1 MQTTATRR
9 TTWVSQ
15 RYGYDNAYYCTTY
28 NYVNDLT
35 EETPANKDLLATYKE
50 FAKMVDEADAITD
63 NMDER
68 YKAFAKA
75 EAYFLQ
81 HALTI
86 PCNYGIGWCLTKI
99 DNDSKVQAQYGIQ
112 NEKMKNW
119 ETNTEGYTSEEK
131 GVAKQIAEFAATKE

>member
-1 MQTTATRR
+1 
-9 TTWVSQ
+9 
-15 RYGYDNAYYCTTY
+15 
-28 NYVNDLT
+28 
-35 EETPANKDLLATYKE
+35 
-50 FAKMVDEADAITD
+50 MVDEADAITD

-86 PCNYGIGWCLTKI
+86 PCHYGIGWCLTKI